1 MGMAKW
7 WWEKILK
14 LEELSEN
21 MDAFVK
27 KIPYLANGRN
37 DHNVHMAQ
45 ADETPKYPPYMRFA
59 EHEETRN
66 IIMEVYADDFQNFG
80 YESLTATQNQ

>member
-1 MGMAKW
+1 MVV
-7 WWEKILK
+7 EEIFK

-21 MDAFVK
+21 MDALVK
-27 KIPYLANGRN
+27 KIPCLANGRN
-37 DHNVHMAQ
+37 DDDIHMVQ
-45 ADETPKYPPYMRFA
+45 ANKTLKYPPYMRFA

-80 YESLTATQNQ
+80 YEPLTATQNQ